1 MQETCVRSLGR
12 KDPPEKEM
20 ATHSS
25 ILAWEI
31 TQTEESGG
39 LQSKGSQRVGQDRE
53 REMLFSIFSCTFSP
67 SVCLISIQI
76 LCPFLI
82 GLFSFCRVL
91 RASMYFRYKS
101 CIRYVFAYIFSQGV
115 ACLMIPWRPWVS
127 RKGNSCSEDWRDL
140 LQISRLV
147 SGRARKRAVS
157 AQFFWAVWSSLEET
171 VLRGPVGSNAK
182 WWNIY
187 L

>member
-1 MQETCVRSLGR
+1 MQETFVRSLGR

-53 REMLFSIFSCTFSP
+53 REMLLSIFSCTFSP

-82 GLFSFCRVL
+82 GLSVLFLSSF
-91 RASMYFRYKS
+91 KS
-101 CIRYVFAYIFSQGV
+101 FYVF
-115 ACLMIPWRPWVS
+115 
-127 RKGNSCSEDWRDL
+127 
-140 LQISRLV
+140 
-147 SGRARKRAVS
+147 
-157 AQFFWAVWSSLEET
+157 
-171 VLRGPVGSNAK
+171 
-182 WWNIY
+182 
-187 L
+187 

>member
-12 KDPPEKEM
+12 KDPPDKEM

-53 REMLFSIFSCTFSP
+53 REMLSIFSCTFLP

-82 GLFSFCRVL
+82 GLFVLFLSSF
-91 RASMYFRYKS
+91 KS
-101 CIRYVFAYIFSQGV
+101 FYVF
-115 ACLMIPWRPWVS
+115 
-127 RKGNSCSEDWRDL
+127 
-140 LQISRLV
+140 
-147 SGRARKRAVS
+147 
-157 AQFFWAVWSSLEET
+157 
-171 VLRGPVGSNAK
+171 
-182 WWNIY
+182 
-187 L
+187 